1 MPTATITSKGQV
13 TIPKK
18 IRDELGLKP
27 GDKVNFEVDKQ
38 GNLNVSKKKYSIDDT
53 YGMLHR
59 ENQKS
64 YTVEEMDEKLTEY
77 FKKKYKAR

>member
-27 GDKVNFEVDKQ
+27 GDKLDFEIDEQ
-38 GNLNVSKKKYSIDDT
+38 GKIGVSKKKFSIMDMA
-53 YGMLHR
+53 GILHR
-59 ENQKS
+59 PGQKAK
-64 YTVEEMDEKLTEY
+64 TIEEMNKGVAEY
-77 FKKKYKAR
+77 FRKKYKK

>member
-38 GNLNVSKKKYSIDDT
+38 GSLNVSKKKYSIDET